1 LPSSTSGTAITGLH
15 VAIFWADV
23 SLSNPPRHMTSED
36 IQSLAGA
43 LSGVAVGL
51 TWAFWFIQKENA
63 RRRAESE
70 WLTFIYKNVT
80 NIEQRK
86 RLLFTPRC
94 DLSPAEL
101 ELLTPPAYRARKK

>member
-1 LPSSTSGTAITGLH
+1 MNA
-15 VAIFWADV
+15 
-23 SLSNPPRHMTSED
+23 ED

-51 TWAFWFIQKENA
+51 TWAVFYWRKQEA

-70 WLTFIYKNVT
+70 WITFIYKNVT
-80 NIEQRK
+80 NMEQRK
-86 RLLFTPRC
+86 RLLFTPRS